1 MKMVPTS
8 MQNRYQKTVSYW
20 IKPLT
25 VFVLSSL
32 FFAAPIQADTQQQK
46 SLLPT
51 PFELHSQ
58 TTVWGMKVKAD
69 QVLKQQEG
77 IYQLSQITHAPF
89 IRIEELSIFRFDENQ
104 RLIPIRY
111 DYQRSVFGKKLVRKN
126 RFTDNGRQA
135 SYQENKK
142 DVVNITLKQA
152 VADQLN
158 FILLIQQWLKTSP
171 AVGSIKTIASLS
183 RKRVK
188 EQDFQVI
195 RHEWIETNLGWFDTA
210 VIERDH
216 GDDSKKTIIWLAKDW
231 EYLVVKML
239 HEDDDVGEQSIFM
252 QDAKLDGKKITGL
265 ENKPET

>member
-1 MKMVPTS
+1 MKMAHTWMEKS
-8 MQNRYQKTVSYW
+8 YQKPVFYW
-20 IKPLT
+20 IKPLA
-25 VFVLSSL
+25 LLILCSA
-32 FFAAPIQADTQQQK
+32 FFASNLQAST
-46 SLLPT
+46 LLPS

-69 QVLKQQEG
+69 QVLEENNG
-77 IYQLSQITHAPF
+77 IYQLSQTTHAPF
-89 IRIEELSIFRFDENQ
+89 IRIEESSVFRFDENQ
-104 RLIPIRY
+104 QLIPIRY

-216 GDDSKKTIIWLAKDW
+216 GDNSKKTIIWLAKDW

-239 HEDDDVGEQSIFM
+239 HEDDNVGEQSIFM